1 MTDFFTSS
9 PAEPLDPTRPDRAD
23 RSRADVRGHAPA
35 SPVATDSATSAEKN
49 VSATS
54 PVAPARARRQRAA
67 PLCSTAAHRRQ
78 PRTKEAL
85 PRTRPADVQR
95 RQAHDHAR
103 DRALPNRSAEQT
115 SARGRAGVLVLR
127 VTTLYASSAKDS
139 ARYYT
144 RYLAQDGPE
153 AEGLWLG
160 RQAHELGLGGAVAT
174 DDLEALLSGRD
185 PATGVQLGRA
195 LVDRIG
201 PKGKLIR
208 AVAGFDA
215 TFSAPKSVSIL
226 WALTGD
232 AGVVE
237 AHDVAVRA
245 TLEYLE
251 RNGATTRV
259 RVHDRRQFPDAN
271 GLTMAVFQQGT
282 SREDDPQLHTHVV
295 VSGKVTAPDGRWLAL
310 DGRYLKKHQRALGG
324 FYQSVLRAEL
334 AHRYGIAWEP
344 IVNGQAEI
352 AGTPPELL
360 AAFSKRTAQVE
371 ALLERRIEAFRE
383 REGRDP
389 TRWERAA
396 IAREAA
402 EDSRATKSGAA
413 VDDLTDGW
421 RQEAQALG
429 WTGDRLIEQV
439 RAIGRDAPATEPPTV
454 AAVLD
459 ALSAGGS
466 TWTRADVLRV
476 VCDLTP
482 VLTPTPGRRWAAAV
496 ENAVDQVVGVCAG
509 LDPEGPSAPVRASDG
524 RSLWLAPTD
533 SHLTTPAIVAQEER
547 ILAFAADAQREP
559 PSPSQTVEH
568 NGLDVLQAGA
578 AAAVAG
584 SDRAVLVVGPAGTG
598 KTTALRRAAEDLARH
613 DRPVFGVAPT
623 AKAAKVLADETGIP
637 ADTVA
642 KLLYEWR
649 NRQPRPRYRLL
660 AGTTVVVDE
669 SGMVGTDSL
678 DQLVSLADKQR
689 WRLVLV
695 GDPRQLHAVGRGGMF
710 DELCRTNRVHEL
722 ATIHRFRHRW
732 EQTATLQL
740 RQARADSLDGYFE
753 HSRVDEGD
761 LQTVLDSITR
771 QWMDHHGARR
781 SVAVSAETNEHVAL
795 LNESI
800 QRARAERGQ
809 LGPVAARIA
818 GGATAAVGDIVVTRR
833 NDRTITTDRGEPVR
847 NRERWTV
854 AAVHGDGALT
864 VTHLGR
870 HGTVTLSADYVRSQ
884 VQLGYA
890 ATAHGHQGD
899 TVDVSLTLVTAAMTH
914 RSLYVGATRGRDENR
929 LCVVT
934 TDDQDARDVLE
945 HVLTNDRVDLPAVA
959 QRRALAEQGWGDGA
973 PDRSTSGLERAL
985 GRARHALADAERI
998 PELQRLATATKA
1010 LDAAQEELRA
1020 AQHGLHTAPLLRR
1033 RGPAERVK
1041 AAEASYATAADRHAE
1056 AAREASP
1063 HVAAVEALCADV
1075 ERIDRELR
1083 SARLRERFDQL
1094 ERQPPSRSLGRAPLG
1109 R

>member
-1 MTDFFTSS
+1 
-9 PAEPLDPTRPDRAD
+9 
-23 RSRADVRGHAPA
+23 
-35 SPVATDSATSAEKN
+35 
-49 VSATS
+49 
-54 PVAPARARRQRAA
+54 
-67 PLCSTAAHRRQ
+67 
-78 PRTKEAL
+78 
-85 PRTRPADVQR
+85 
-95 RQAHDHAR
+95 
-103 DRALPNRSAEQT
+103 
-115 SARGRAGVLVLR
+115 
-127 VTTLYASSAKDS
+127 VTTLYASSAHDS

-153 AEGLWLG
+153 AEGVWLG
-160 RQAHELGLGGAVAT
+160 RQAASLGLDGAVST

-208 AVAGFDA
+208 AVAGFDC

-245 TLEYLE
+245 TLDYLE

-259 RVHDRRQFPDAN
+259 RVHDRRQFTDAN

-324 FYQSVLRAEL
+324 FYQSVLRSEL
-334 AHRYGIAWEP
+334 AHRCRVAWEP

-352 AGTPPELL
+352 AGMPPELL

-371 ALLERRIEAFRE
+371 ALVARRVGAFRE

-402 EDSRATKSGAA
+402 EDSRATKTGAA
-413 VDDLTDGW
+413 VADLTDGW
-421 RQEAQALG
+421 RDEARALG
-429 WTGDRLIEQV
+429 WTGDRLVEQV
-439 RAIGRDAPATEPPTV
+439 RTAGHDAPAPEPPTV

-459 ALSAGGS
+459 ALSAAGS

-476 VCDLTP
+476 ICDLTP
-482 VLTPTPGRRWAAAV
+482 VLAPAPGPRWATAV
-496 ENAVDQVVGVCAG
+496 ENAVDKVVGVCAG
-509 LDPEGPSAPVRASDG
+509 LDPEAHDSPVRASDG
-524 RSLWLAPTD
+524 RSLLLAPTEP
-533 SHLTTPAIVAQEER
+533 HLTAPAVVAQEER
-547 ILAFAADAQREP
+547 ILAFAADGNREP
-559 PSPSQTVEH
+559 PSPSHTIERD
-568 NGLDVLQAGA
+568 GLDVLQASA

-584 SDRAVLVVGPAGTG
+584 SDRVVLVVGPAGTG
-598 KTTALRRAAEDLARH
+598 KTTALRRAAEDLAREG
-613 DRPVFGVAPT
+613 RPVYGVAPT
-623 AKAAKVLADETGIP
+623 AKAAKVLADETGMP

-649 NRQPRPRYRLL
+649 DCQPRPPYRLP
-660 AGTTVVVDE
+660 AGSTVVVDE

-678 DQLVSLADKQR
+678 DQLVALATTQG
-689 WRLVLV
+689 WRLALV

-710 DELCRTNRVHEL
+710 DELCRTARVHEL

-740 RQARADSLDGYFE
+740 RQAWPDALDGYFG
-753 HSRVDEGD
+753 HGRVDEGD
-761 LQTVLDSITR
+761 LATVLDHITR
-771 QWMDHHGARR
+771 QWIEHHGAGR
-781 SVAVSAETNEHVAL
+781 SVAVSAETNEHVAQ
-795 LNESI
+795 LNDSI
-800 QRARAERGQ
+800 QRARGEHGQ

-818 GGATAAVGDIVVTRR
+818 DGATAAAGDIVVTRR
-833 NDRTITTDRGEPVR
+833 NDRTITTDQGEPVR

-854 AAVHGDGALT
+854 TAVHDDGALT
-864 VTHLGR
+864 VSHPGR
-870 HGTVTLSADYVRSQ
+870 HGVVTLPADYARSH

-899 TVDVSLTLVTAAMTH
+899 TVDVSLTLVTAATTH

-929 LCVVT
+929 LCVIT
-934 TDDQDARDVLE
+934 TDDEDARDVLE
-945 HVLTNDRVDLPAVA
+945 HVLTNDRVDVPAVA
-959 QRRALAEQGWGDGA
+959 QRRTLAEQARAEEARDH
-973 PDRSTSGLERAL
+973 STAGLERELAC
-985 GRARHALADAERI
+985 ARHALTDAERA
-998 PELQRLATATKA
+998 PELQRLTTATNA
-1010 LDAAQEELRA
+1010 LNAAQAELRA
-1020 AQHGLHTAPLLRR
+1020 AEHSLRTASLLRR
-1033 RGPAERVK
+1033 RGSAERVR
-1041 AAEASYATAADRHAE
+1041 AAEASYATAVDRHAV
-1056 AAREASP
+1056 AAREAAP
-1063 HVAAVEALCADV
+1063 QAAAVGSLQADLV
-1075 ERIDRELR
+1075 RIDRELR
-1083 SARLRERFDQL
+1083 SARLRDRFDQL
-1094 ERQPPSRSLGRAPLG
+1094 ERQPPSRSLGRTPGLG

>member
-1 MTDFFTSS
+1 M
-9 PAEPLDPTRPDRAD
+9 
-23 RSRADVRGHAPA
+23 
-35 SPVATDSATSAEKN
+35 
-49 VSATS
+49 
-54 PVAPARARRQRAA
+54 
-67 PLCSTAAHRRQ
+67 
-78 PRTKEAL
+78 
-85 PRTRPADVQR
+85 
-95 RQAHDHAR
+95 
-103 DRALPNRSAEQT
+103 
-115 SARGRAGVLVLR
+115 
-127 VTTLYASSAKDS
+127 TTLYASSARDS
-139 ARYYT
+139 ALYYT
-144 RYLAQDGPE
+144 HYLAQDGPE
-153 AEGLWLG
+153 AEGVWLG
-160 RQAHELGLGGAVAT
+160 RQATELGLDGAVAT
-174 DDLEALLSGRD
+174 GDLEALLSGRH
-185 PATGVQLGRA
+185 PATGVQLGTA
-195 LVDRIG
+195 LVDRVG

-232 AGVVE
+232 PGLVA

-245 TLEYLE
+245 TLDYLE
-251 RNGATTRV
+251 RHGATTRV
-259 RVHDRRQFPDAN
+259 RVSGRRRFPDAN

-295 VSGKVTAPDGRWLAL
+295 VSGKITAPDGRWMAL

-324 FYQSVLRAEL
+324 LYQSVLRAEL
-334 AHRYGIAWEP
+334 AHRYGVAWEP

-352 AGTPPELL
+352 AGTPAELL
-360 AAFSKRTAQVE
+360 SAFSKRTAQVE
-371 ALLERRIEAFRE
+371 ALLERRVEAFCE

-413 VDDLTDGW
+413 VADLTDSW
-421 RQEAQALG
+421 SEEARALG
-429 WTGDRLIEQV
+429 WTRDRLVAQL
-439 RAIGRDAPATEPPTV
+439 RTIGREAPAAEQPTV

-459 ALSAGGS
+459 ALSAAGS

-482 VLTPTPGRRWAAAV
+482 VLAPTPGARWAAAV
-496 ENAVDQVVGVCAG
+496 ENAVAKVVGVCAG
-509 LDPEGPSAPVRASDG
+509 LDPEGHTGPTRASDG
-524 RSLWLAPTD
+524 RSPWLAPIEP
-533 SHLTTPAIVAQEER
+533 HLTTPAIVDQEER
-547 ILAFAADAQREP
+547 ILAFVAEAHRQP
-559 PSPSQTVEH
+559 PAPSQTVERD
-568 NGLDVLQAGA
+568 GLDVLQADA
-578 AAAVAG
+578 AGAVAG
-584 SDRAVLVVGPAGTG
+584 GDRVVLVVGPAGTG

-613 DRPVFGVAPT
+613 GRPVFGVAPT
-623 AKAAKVLADETGIP
+623 AKAAKVLHDETGMN

-649 NRQPRPRYRLL
+649 SGHPRAPYMLTP
-660 AGTTVVVDE
+660 ATTLVVDE

-678 DQLVSLADKQR
+678 DQLIGLAGTQG

-740 RQARADSLDGYFE
+740 RRARPDALDSYFE
-753 HSRVDEGD
+753 HDRVDAGD
-761 LQTVLDSITR
+761 LATVVADITR
-771 QWMDHHGARR
+771 RWIEHHGSGR
-781 SVAVSAETNEHVAL
+781 SLAVSAETNEHVAV

-800 QRARAERGQ
+800 QRARGERGQ

-818 GGATAAVGDIVVTRR
+818 EGATATVGDIVVTRR
-833 NDRTITTDRGEPVR
+833 NDRALITDHGEPVR

-854 AAVHGDGALT
+854 AAVHDDGALT
-864 VTHLGR
+864 VSQLDR
-870 HGTVTLSADYVRSQ
+870 HGTVTLRANYARAN

-890 ATAHGHQGD
+890 ATAHGHQGN
-899 TVDVSLTLVTAAMTH
+899 TVDVSLTLVTGATTH

-934 TDDQDARDVLE
+934 TADEDARDVLE
-945 HVLTNDRVDLPAVA
+945 HVLTNDRVDVPAVA
-959 QRRALAEQGWGDGA
+959 QRRALAEQARGEGA
-973 PDRSTSGLERAL
+973 HDHSTAGLEQELA
-985 GRARHALADAERI
+985 RARHTLTKAERA
-998 PELQRLATATKA
+998 PELQRLNAATTA
-1010 LDAAQEELRA
+1010 LDAAQAELRA
-1020 AQHGLHTAPLLRR
+1020 AQRALRSAPLLRR

-1041 AAEASYATAADRHAE
+1041 TAEIAYTTAADRHDV
-1056 AAREASP
+1056 AAGDAAP
-1063 HVAAVEALCADV
+1063 HVAAVEALQSEV
-1075 ERIDRELR
+1075 ERVERELR
-1083 SARLRERFDQL
+1083 SARLRDRFDQL
-1094 ERQPPSRSLGRAPLG
+1094 EKQPPSRSLGRAPLG

>member
-1 MTDFFTSS
+1 
-9 PAEPLDPTRPDRAD
+9 
-23 RSRADVRGHAPA
+23 
-35 SPVATDSATSAEKN
+35 
-49 VSATS
+49 
-54 PVAPARARRQRAA
+54 
-67 PLCSTAAHRRQ
+67 
-78 PRTKEAL
+78 
-85 PRTRPADVQR
+85 
-95 RQAHDHAR
+95 
-103 DRALPNRSAEQT
+103 
-115 SARGRAGVLVLR
+115 VLR

-153 AEGLWLG
+153 AEGVWLG
-160 RQAHELGLGGAVAT
+160 RQACALGLDGAVAT

-185 PATGVQLGRA
+185 PTTGTQLGRA

-245 TLEYLE
+245 TLQYLE

-259 RVHDRRQFPDAN
+259 RVQDRRQFPGAT

-334 AHRYGIAWEP
+334 AHRYGVAWEP

-352 AGTPPELL
+352 AGVPPELL

-371 ALLERRIEAFRE
+371 ALLERRVEAFQE
-383 REGRDP
+383 REGRHP

-402 EDSRATKSGAA
+402 EDSRATKSGAP
-413 VDDLTDGW
+413 VTDLTDGW

-429 WTGDRLIEQV
+429 WTSDRLIEQV
-439 RAIGRDAPATEPPTV
+439 RTVGRDAPAPEPPTV

-459 ALSAGGS
+459 ALSAAGS

-476 VCDLTP
+476 ICDLTP
-482 VLTPTPGRRWAAAV
+482 VLGPTPGPRWAAAV
-496 ENAVDQVVGVCAG
+496 ENAVGKIVGVCAG
-509 LDPEGPSAPVRASDG
+509 LDPDGHSTPVRASDG
-524 RSLWLAPTD
+524 RSLWLAPTEP
-533 SHLTTPAIVAQEER
+533 HLTTPAIVAQEER
-547 ILAFAADAQREP
+547 ILAFAAAAHREP
-559 PSPSQTVEH
+559 PSPSQTVERD
-568 NGLDVLQAGA
+568 GLDVLQAGA

-584 SDRAVLVVGPAGTG
+584 TDRVVLVIGPAGTG
-598 KTTALRRAAEDLARH
+598 KTTALRRAAEDLAKQR
-613 DRPVFGVAPT
+613 RPVFGVAPT
-623 AKAAKVLADETGIP
+623 AKAAKVLHDETGMP
-637 ADTVA
+637 ADTLA
-642 KLLYEWR
+642 KLLHEWR
-649 NRQPRPRYRLL
+649 KGQPGPPYRLPS
-660 AGTTVVVDE
+660 GTTVVVDE
-669 SGMVGTDSL
+669 SGMVGTESL
-678 DQLVSLADKQR
+678 DRLIALAEAQR
-689 WRLVLV
+689 WRLALV

-740 RQARADSLDGYFE
+740 RGARAEALDGYFE
-753 HSRVDEGD
+753 HGRVDQGD
-761 LQTVLDSITR
+761 LATVLDAITR
-771 QWMDHHGARR
+771 RWMEHHSAGR

-795 LNESI
+795 LNDSI
-800 QRARAERGQ
+800 QRARGEHGQ

-818 GGATAAVGDIVVTRR
+818 DGATAAAGDIVVTRR
-833 NDRTITTDRGEPVR
+833 NDRTITTDQGEPVR

-854 AAVHGDGALT
+854 TAVHDDGALT
-864 VTHLGR
+864 VSHLGK
-870 HGTVTLSADYVRSQ
+870 HGVVTLPADYVRSQ

-899 TVDVSLTLVTAAMTH
+899 TVDLSLTLITAATTH

-934 TDDQDARDVLE
+934 TDEEDARDVLE
-945 HVLTNDRVDLPAVA
+945 HVLTNDRVDVPAVA
-959 QRRALAEQGWGDGA
+959 QRRSLAEQARGGEGGYDH
-973 PDRSTSGLERAL
+973 STAGLERAL
-985 GRARHALADAERI
+985 ARARHALTDAERA
-998 PELQRLATATKA
+998 PELQRLTTANQRPRRRA
-1010 LDAAQEELRA
+1010 SRA
-1020 AQHGLHTAPLLRR
+1020 A
-1033 RGPAERVK
+1033 
-1041 AAEASYATAADRHAE
+1041 SC
-1056 AAREASP
+1056 AARAP
-1063 HVAAVEALCADV
+1063 HRVAPPPT
-1075 ERIDRELR
+1075 RTRR
-1083 SARLRERFDQL
+1083 T
-1094 ERQPPSRSLGRAPLG
+1094 RQGRGSLVRNRG
-1109 R
+1109 

>member
-1 MTDFFTSS
+1 
-9 PAEPLDPTRPDRAD
+9 
-23 RSRADVRGHAPA
+23 
-35 SPVATDSATSAEKN
+35 
-49 VSATS
+49 
-54 PVAPARARRQRAA
+54 
-67 PLCSTAAHRRQ
+67 
-78 PRTKEAL
+78 
-85 PRTRPADVQR
+85 
-95 RQAHDHAR
+95 
-103 DRALPNRSAEQT
+103 
-115 SARGRAGVLVLR
+115 VLR
-127 VTTLYASSAKDS
+127 VTTLYASSAQDS

-153 AEGLWLG
+153 AEGVWLG
-160 RQAHELGLGGAVAT
+160 RQAHALGLDGAVAT
-174 DDLEALLSGRD
+174 GDLEALLSGHD
-185 PATGVQLGRA
+185 PSTGVQLGRT

-232 AGVVE
+232 AGLVE

-245 TLEYLE
+245 TLDYLE
-251 RNGATTRV
+251 RHGATTRV

-310 DGRYLKKHQRALGG
+310 DGRYLKKHQRSLGG
-324 FYQSVLRAEL
+324 LYQSVLRAEL
-334 AHRYGIAWEP
+334 AHRLGVTWEP

-352 AGTPPELL
+352 AGIPPELL
-360 AAFSKRTAQVE
+360 QAFSKRTAQVE
-371 ALLERRIEAFRE
+371 ALLERRVEAFRE

-413 VDDLTDGW
+413 VAELTDGW
-421 RQEAQALG
+421 RDEARALG
-429 WTGDRLIEQV
+429 WTGDRLIDSV
-439 RAIGRDAPATEPPTV
+439 RSVGRDAPAPQPPTV
-454 AAVLD
+454 AAVLN
-459 ALSAGGS
+459 ALSAAGS

-482 VLTPTPGRRWAAAV
+482 VLAPTPGPRWAAAV
-496 ENAVDQVVGVCAG
+496 ENAVDKVVGVCAG
-509 LDPEGPSAPVRASDG
+509 LDPEGPSAPVRASDR
-524 RSLWLAPTD
+524 RSLWLAPTEP
-533 SHLTTPAIVAQEER
+533 HLTTPAIVAQEER
-547 ILAFAADAQREP
+547 ILTLSADAHREP
-559 PSPSQTVEH
+559 PSPSQTVERD
-568 NGLDVLQAGA
+568 GLDVLQGGA

-584 SDRAVLVVGPAGTG
+584 SDRVVLVIGPAGTG
-598 KTTALRRAAEDLARH
+598 KTTALRRAAEDLARQH
-613 DRPVFGVAPT
+613 RPVFGVAPT
-623 AKAAKVLADETGIP
+623 AKAAKVLADETGMP

-649 NRQPRPRYRLL
+649 NGQPRPPYRLP

-678 DQLVSLADKQR
+678 DQLVSLAAR
-689 WRLVLV
+689 EHWRLVLV

-753 HSRVDEGD
+753 HGRVDEGD
-761 LQTVLDSITR
+761 LATVLDAITQR
-771 QWMDHHGARR
+771 WMEHHGAGR
-781 SVAVSAETNEHVAL
+781 SVAVSAETNEHVVL
-795 LNESI
+795 LNEAI
-800 QRARAERGQ
+800 QRARSDRGE

-818 GGATAAVGDIVVTRR
+818 DGATAAAGDIVVTRR
-833 NDRTITTDRGEPVR
+833 NDRTITTEHGEPVR

-854 AAVHGDGALT
+854 TAVHDDGALT
-864 VTHLGR
+864 VSHLGR
-870 HGTVTLSADYVRSQ
+870 HGTVTLPADYVRSQ

-899 TVDVSLTLVTAAMTH
+899 TVDVSLTLVTAATTH
-914 RSLYVGATRGRDENR
+914 RSLYVGATRGREENR

-934 TDDQDARDVLE
+934 TGDEDARDVLE
-945 HVLTNDRVDLPAVA
+945 QVLTNDRVDVPAVA
-959 QRRALAEQGWGDGA
+959 QRRALAEQARGDVA
-973 PDRSTSGLERAL
+973 DDHSTGGLERAL
-985 GRARHALADAERI
+985 ARAREALAEAERA
-998 PELQRLATATKA
+998 PELQRLNAATNA
-1010 LDAAQEELRA
+1010 LDAAQAELQA
-1020 AQHGLHTAPLLRR
+1020 AQHALGTAPILRR
-1033 RGPAERVK
+1033 RAPAERVRS
-1041 AAEASYATAADRHAE
+1041 AEASCATAADRRE
-1056 AAREASP
+1056 VAARNAAP
-1063 HVAAVEALCADV
+1063 HTAAVDALRAEV
-1075 ERIDRELR
+1075 ERLDRELR
-1083 SARLRERFDQL
+1083 SARLRDRFDAL

>member
-1 MTDFFTSS
+1 
-9 PAEPLDPTRPDRAD
+9 
-23 RSRADVRGHAPA
+23 
-35 SPVATDSATSAEKN
+35 
-49 VSATS
+49 
-54 PVAPARARRQRAA
+54 
-67 PLCSTAAHRRQ
+67 
-78 PRTKEAL
+78 
-85 PRTRPADVQR
+85 
-95 RQAHDHAR
+95 
-103 DRALPNRSAEQT
+103 
-115 SARGRAGVLVLR
+115 
-127 VTTLYASSAKDS
+127 
-139 ARYYT
+139 
-144 RYLAQDGPE
+144 
-153 AEGLWLG
+153 
-160 RQAHELGLGGAVAT
+160 
-174 DDLEALLSGRD
+174 
-185 PATGVQLGRA
+185 VQLGRA

-232 AGVVE
+232 AAVLK
-237 AHDVAVRA
+237 AHNVAVQA
-245 TLEYLE
+245 TLDHLE
-251 RNGATTRV
+251 RHGATTRV
-259 RVHDRRQFPDAN
+259 RANGRRQFPDAN
-271 GLTMAVFQQGT
+271 GLTIAVFQQGT

-295 VSGKVTAPDGRWLAL
+295 VSGKVTAPDGRWMAL

-324 FYQSVLRAEL
+324 LYQSVLRAEL

-360 AAFSKRTAQVE
+360 QAFSKRTAQVE
-371 ALLERRIEAFRE
+371 ALLERRVEAFRE

-402 EDSRATKSGAA
+402 EDSRASKSGAA
-413 VDDLTDGW
+413 VTQLTDGW
-421 RQEAQALG
+421 RDEARALG
-429 WTGDRLIEQV
+429 WTDDRLVEQFRTV
-439 RAIGRDAPATEPPTV
+439 GREVPAAEPPTV
-454 AAVLD
+454 ATVLD
-459 ALSAGGS
+459 ALSAAGS

-482 VLTPTPGRRWAAAV
+482 VLTPTPGARWAGAV
-496 ENAVDQVVGVCAG
+496 ENAVDRVVGVCAG
-509 LDPEGPSAPVRASDG
+509 LDPEGHSGAARASDG
-524 RSLWLAPTD
+524 RSSWLAPTEP
-533 SHLTTPAIVAQEER
+533 HLTTPAIIEQEER
-547 ILAFAADAQREP
+547 ILAFAAAAHREP
-559 PSPSQTVEH
+559 ALPSTTVERD
-568 NGLDVLQAGA
+568 GLDLLQGAA

-584 SDRAVLVVGPAGTG
+584 GDRVVLVVGPAGTG
-598 KTTALRRAAEDLARH
+598 KTTALRRAAEDLARQQ
-613 DRPVFGVAPT
+613 RAVFGVAPT
-623 AKAAKVLADETGIP
+623 AKAAKVLADETGMR

-649 NRQPRPRYRLL
+649 TGQPRPPYRL
-660 AGTTVVVDE
+660 AARTTLVVDE

-678 DQLVSLADKQR
+678 GQLVGLANAHG

-740 RQARADSLDGYFE
+740 RHARPDALDDYFE
-753 HSRVDEGD
+753 HGRVDEGD
-761 LQTVLDSITR
+761 LPTVVDAITR
-771 QWMDHHGARR
+771 QWIEHNGAGR
-781 SVAVSAETNEHVAL
+781 SVAVSAETNEHVAI

-800 QRARAERGQ
+800 QRARGERSG

-818 GGATAAVGDIVVTRR
+818 DGQTAATGDLIVTRR
-833 NDRTITTDRGEPVR
+833 NDRALTTDHGEPVR

-854 AAVHGDGALT
+854 TTVHDDGALT
-864 VTHLGR
+864 VSHLGR
-870 HGTVTLSADYVRSQ
+870 HGTVTLPADYVRTN

-945 HVLTNDRVDLPAVA
+945 RVLSNDRVDVPAVA
-959 QRRALAEQGWGDGA
+959 QRRALAEQARDEGTHDH
-973 PDRSTSGLERAL
+973 STAGLERELA
-985 GRARHALADAERI
+985 RARHTLTETERA
-998 PELQRLATATKA
+998 PGLQRLNAATTA
-1010 LDAAQEELRA
+1010 LEAAQAELNSAQRA
-1020 AQHGLHTAPLLRR
+1020 LRSASLLRR
-1033 RGPAERVK
+1033 RAPAERVK
-1041 AAEASYATAADRHAE
+1041 AAEASYVSAADLHAV
-1056 AAREASP
+1056 AARNAAP
-1063 HVAAVEALCADV
+1063 HVATV
-1075 ERIDRELR
+1075 ERLQADIERIERELR
-1083 SARLRERFDQL
+1083 SARLRDRFDHL